1 MPANGR
7 LGHSTTHALCPGSPK
22 AEILIAG
29 VEALESIKAGKVYYG
44 EVPILG
50 TPYTTGYEP
59 IKDSSGAQIGVYYV
73 GYKK

>member
-1 MPANGR
+1 LAYRGAKSVAVIPLPSSFPTA
-7 LGHSTTHALCPGSPK
+7 STTSKLLFILVVPGK
-22 AEILIAG
+22 A
-29 VEALESIKAGKVYYG
+29 YYG

-59 IKDSSGAQIGVYYV
+59 IKDSSGAQIGIYCV